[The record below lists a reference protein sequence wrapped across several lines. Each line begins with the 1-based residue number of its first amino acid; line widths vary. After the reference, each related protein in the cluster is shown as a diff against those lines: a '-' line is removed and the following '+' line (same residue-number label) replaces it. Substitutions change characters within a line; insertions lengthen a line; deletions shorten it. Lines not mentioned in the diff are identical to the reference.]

1 MSRIGKQPIAVPS
14 GVDVKID
21 GAAVTVKGPKGQLAR
36 AFDPEMS
43 IDRVDGELRVNRPSD
58 EQRHRALHGLTRAL
72 LANMVTGVT
81 DGFQRTLELVG
92 TGYRAEEEGKA
103 LVLSLGFSHPIRIAV
118 PAGLT
123 CVVEDRGKR
132 LVVSG
137 CDKEQVGQFAV
148 DIRRMRPP
156 EPYKGKGV
164 RYLGEYVRLKQ
175 GKTGKGKGKK

>member
-1 MSRIGKQPIAVPS
+1 MSRIGKQPIPVPA
-14 GVDVKID
+14 GVDVRVD

-36 AFDPEMS
+36 TFSPDMAIE
-43 IDRVDGELRVNRPSD
+43 RVDGQLQVTRPSD
-58 EQRHRALHGLTRAL
+58 EQHHRALHGLTRAL

-81 DGFQRTLELVG
+81 EGFQRTLELVG
-92 TGYRAEEEGKA
+92 TGYRAEQEGA
-103 LVLSLGFSHPIRIAV
+103 AVVLSLGFSHPIRVQV
-118 PAGLT
+118 PPGLA
-123 CVVEDRGKR
+123 CAIEDRGKR
-132 LVVSG
+132 LIVSG